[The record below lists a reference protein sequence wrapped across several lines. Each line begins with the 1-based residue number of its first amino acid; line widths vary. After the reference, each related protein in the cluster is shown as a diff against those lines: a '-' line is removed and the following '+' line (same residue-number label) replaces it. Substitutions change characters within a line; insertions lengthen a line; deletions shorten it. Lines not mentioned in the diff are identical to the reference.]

1 MTFSKYGSKASTLSG
16 LVDFICC
23 SFASIASICL
33 VLKGFDNKLSQ
44 INASS
49 SSSIML
55 SWKNGI
61 NHSKKLLNWTC
72 EIDPIFTW
80 LIVPIQQK
88 CLNPFNFSPDAAA
101 CVCTVVLKWYVDGYC
116 IYLTTRLQKMLQE
129 TLLHLFLASSA
140 SASEQWSQSSR
151 THVSS
156 TRFPQS
162 VPESLL
168 AKFPVS

>member
-1 MTFSKYGSKASTLSG
+1 MTGKLWKKQMDPQYLWVFENMGQKYLFS
-16 LVDFICC
+16 LVYILIPVPLHQ
-23 SFASIASICL
+23 SSIASICL
-33 VLKGFDNKLSQ
+33 VLKGFDNKLSK

-72 EIDPIFTW
+72 EIDLIFTW

-88 CLNPFNFSPDAAA
+88 CLNPFNFSRDAAA
-101 CVCTVVLKWYVDGYC
+101 CGPSTMIRGSC

-140 SASEQWSQSSR
+140 SASEALI
-151 THVSS
+151 TV
-156 TRFPQS
+156 FPRPCLQH
-162 VPESLL
+162 
-168 AKFPVS
+168 